1 MSSPLIYDD
10 DLLSIMTPIK
20 QKDKTSMS
28 FLDVFSLGVKILIF
42 ILFSSLKLLFYFVLD
57 LDLHF

>member
-10 DLLSIMTPIK
+10 DLLSIATPIK

-28 FLDVFSLGVKILIF
+28 FVKVFCLEVKILIV
-42 ILFSSLKLLFYFVLD
+42 ILF
-57 LDLHF
+57 